1 MRQLK
6 TFMRNRKEDMLGCG
20 ECTCYTLQCWR
31 NSDVNCGCW
40 GWAVQELEIMPVP
53 DTPWMFSIHMPDNDN
68 WVIWIDDSWDFPIVI
83 VLDINKTIANNL
95 FWFIIAPEA
104 PASDIQWE
112 YIVDEETFDSIIN
125 TLENIPE
132 EWGKLSAKDSK
143 VILDAYNDLVKTTIV
158 LKNPRM
164 ETIDDATYYL
174 MDLYD
179 YKTNALMRT
188 YDFEIYKLQSKN
200 NIYSWE
206 ATLINEDIGGYIY
219 GLVDD
224 ENYSSWNED
233 VSVDWEVV
241 YLAYEYSKIFRDG
254 LGLTWLHAPSWGG
267 NVGVDVYS
275 DVCNYIYFIDFEN
288 ETIEV
293 NYWLWNSV
301 EYSIDDT
308 LETWDLLWNDCSRV
322 TVTKEN
328 DIFSISTDQE
338 SLQPLVSVLEWVKN
352 STLWAILFQ
361 CIYWN
366 YTLENNA
373 LGIFWKVYLEPTQTN
388 ISEAINELDTL
399 ADAEISLATC
409 YN

>member
-53 DTPWMFSIHMPDNDN
+53 DTPWMFSIHMPDNGN
-68 WVIWIDDSWDFPIVI
+68 WVIMEDGA
-83 VLDINKTIANNL
+83 LLIANMDKTTNSVL
-95 FWFIIAPEA
+95 FWFWILDQDPEEEM
-104 PASDIQWE
+104 IWKH
-112 YIVDEETFDSIIN
+112 IVNEEVYNSIIS
-125 TLENIPE
+125 TLESTPQ

-158 LKNPRM
+158 LKTPRI
-164 ETIDDATYYL
+164 EHLDSGVDYYL

-179 YKTNALMRT
+179 YKTDTLIRT
-188 YDFEIYKLQSKN
+188 YDFDYYSLQSQN
-200 NIYSWE
+200 NIYSPE
-206 ATLINEDIGGYIY
+206 AALINEDMGGYIY
-219 GLVDD
+219 GLVND
-224 ENYSSWNED
+224 EDYSSWNED
-233 VSVDWEVV
+233 VSADWEVV

-254 LGLTWLHAPSWGG
+254 LGLTWLHTPSWGG
-267 NVGVDVYS
+267 NAGIDVYS
-275 DVCNYIYFIDFEN
+275 DACNYIYFIYFEN

-308 LETWDLLWNDCSRV
+308 LETWYLLWNECSRV
-322 TVTKEN
+322 TATKEN

-361 CIYWN
+361 CINQN

-388 ISEAINELDTL
+388 ISEAINELDAL